1 MKKLLAM
8 ILVLTIIL
16 SCPAAMA
23 SDTGIMI
30 IGGSESAAS
39 DAVDLDDMKVNQTVD
54 IDEFGEVTIVKA
66 EWVNEFYTSDGWM
79 RSGDEA
85 EYLFI
90 EVRILNTQKKAQNYH
105 PMFGDIICDYG
116 DGFQFKGWYR
126 QKNSDVDDGSSDVRW
141 YKDAQE
147 NYEIEPLYAGRYL
160 VCVTLPNQV
169 RTTEDPL
176 SVTFTIGGNE
186 FTYHHRK

>member
-8 ILVLTIIL
+8 ILAFTLFL

-30 IGGSESAAS
+30 IGGPDSAAS
-39 DAVDLDDMKVNQTVD
+39 DAVDLDDMKVNQAVD
-54 IDEFGEVTIVKA
+54 IDGFGEVTIVKA
-66 EWVNEFYTSDGWM
+66 DWFNHVPKSDFS
-79 RSGDEA
+79 SGDEA
-85 EYLFI
+85 EYLCI

-126 QKNSDVDDGSSDVRW
+126 QRKSDTDNSYW
-141 YKDAQE
+141 YYNAQD
-147 NYEIEPLYAGRYL
+147 NYEIDPLYAGRYL
-160 VCVTLPNQV
+160 ICVTLPNRV
-169 RTTEDPL
+169 WTTEDPL
-176 SVTFTIGGNE
+176 SVTFTIGENE